1 MFTVGAAE
9 KERLPA
15 IAMERKR
22 SFIVKYLK
30 IKNTLTGDLQLL
42 KIISHEV

>member
-22 SFIVKYLK
+22 SFIVTMVRCK
-30 IKNTLTGDLQLL
+30 IKPFAAHD
-42 KIISHEV
+42 S